1 MDWEIH
7 KTRKFGIPTV
17 HLEDVAITESQGPI
31 ADRRRENLTQ
41 ADEPIIAVRRKL
53 LEAARALRDRGT
65 PAPCAH
71 QASLYLGIRGR
82 SVILPKDI
90 EWSKHIKDEVAI
102 HP

>member
-7 KTRKFGIPTV
+7 RTRKFGIPTI
-17 HLEDVAITESQGPI
+17 HLEDVAITESQGAI

-41 ADEPIIAVRRKL
+41 ADGPIIAVRKKL
-53 LEAARALRDRGT
+53 LEAAKALRNHGI

-71 QASLYLGIRGR
+71 QGSLYRGIRGR
-82 SVILPKDI
+82 SVILPRDI
-90 EWSKHIKDEVAI
+90 EWSKHVEEEIAV